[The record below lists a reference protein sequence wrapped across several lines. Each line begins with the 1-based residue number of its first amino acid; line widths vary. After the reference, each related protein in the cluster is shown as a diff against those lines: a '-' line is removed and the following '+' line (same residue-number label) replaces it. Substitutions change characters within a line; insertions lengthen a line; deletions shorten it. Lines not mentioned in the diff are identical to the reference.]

1 MRKLL
6 IIIGC
11 LLYVLS
17 PIDLCPDFIPG
28 LGQIDDLIAIVMAAR
43 SVFSKRVDCKIV

>member
-6 IIIGC
+6 IVIGC
-11 LLYVLS
+11 FLYVLS

-28 LGQIDDLIAIVMAAR
+28 LGQIDDLIAIIMAAR
-43 SVFSKRVDCKIV
+43 SVFAKPVKNQVG